1 MVYIPLSK
9 AEKLLIS
16 WKKLK
21 YEHERRVEKSKRL
34 IKDATPQELAKMK
47 MNFFDLENSKMGN
60 K

>member
-47 MNFFDLENSKMGN
+47 MKFL
-60 K
+60 